1 MKITLIISSACQMT
15 YRQHDRRRQSG
26 AVLVVGLIFLMVL
39 SLLGVTVIQ
48 SGILEERMAGNMR
61 DWNVAFQAAEAAL
74 RDAELDVRGGRITG
88 AAGFVDGC
96 GSAGVSLGLCLP
108 GTSAPVWDPSVV
120 DLSDSASTVKYVTYG
135 AKTSAAA
142 LTGVATQPR
151 YIIEALP
158 NQRNISISNDN
169 SGQAK
174 VGRYL
179 YRITARGYG
188 AAITSKVTLQSVYNS
203 PS

>member
-1 MKITLIISSACQMT
+1 MKITLKISARFDGSRRT
-15 YRQHDRRRQSG
+15 LRRQQAG
-26 AVLVVGLIFLMVL
+26 AVLIVGLIFLMVL
-39 SLLGVTVIQ
+39 SLLGVSVMQ
-48 SGILEERMAGNMR
+48 SGMLEERMAGNMR
-61 DWNVAFQAAEAAL
+61 DWNVAFQAAESAL
-74 RDAELDVRGGRITG
+74 RDAEADVRGGRITG
-88 AAGFVDGC
+88 AAGFVAGC
-96 GSAGVSLGLCLP
+96 GGSGVALGLCLP
-108 GTSAPVWDPSVV
+108 GASTPVWDPSVV
-120 DLSDSASTVKYVTYG
+120 DFTDSASTVKYVTYG
-135 AKTSAAA
+135 AKTSVAA

-174 VGRYL
+174 AGKYL

-188 AAITSKVTLQSVYNS
+188 ASITSKVTLQSVYNS

>member
-1 MKITLIISSACQMT
+1 MKITLTRSSAFEMT
-15 YRQHDRRRQSG
+15 YSQRDRCRQSG
-26 AVLVVGLIFLMVL
+26 AVLIVGLIFLMVL
-39 SLLGVTVIQ
+39 SLLGVTILQ
-48 SGILEERMAGNMR
+48 SGMLEERMAGNMR

-74 RDAELDVRGGRITG
+74 RDAELDVRGGRING
-88 AAGFVDGC
+88 AAGFVAGC
-96 GSAGVSLGLCLP
+96 NSAGASLGLCLP
-108 GTSAPVWDPSVV
+108 GTTTPVWDPSVV
-120 DLSDSASTVKYVTYG
+120 DMSDSASTVRYVTYG
-135 AKTSAAA
+135 AKTLATA

-158 NQRNISISNDN
+158 NRRGVSLSNDN

-174 VGRYL
+174 VGKYL

-188 AAITSKVTLQSVYNS
+188 ADITSKVTLQSVYNS